1 MLLTERCIISSEQ
14 QFSIIMNTQYIV
26 AEKGS
31 ALTPTATAIPITTS
45 PTDVLIRLKAIAI
58 NPADCKMIDHGHR
71 VTSSGPVVAGLD
83 GAGVVEAVGTGVTR
97 FSVGDEVFAQ
107 FPAPEGGSFQDF
119 AVVHESMVA
128 KKPATWSFED
138 AASLPV
144 CYLTALLSLGIGI
157 KMPIPFIKD
166 GPTFGLKPSSVLVLG
181 GSSAVGASAI
191 QLLRLALPTCLILAT
206 SSPTH
211 HGHLVDTLGVDAAF
225 DRSSS
230 SLVSDVRQATPCSRG
245 VDAIIDV
252 VGAGRTQKDI
262 FDAFD
267 SASAK
272 RYAQVW
278 TGDAETEV
286 PDGVESTL
294 FRVRDLPQLSGAR
307 DVLWALERL
316 LEEGKYKLPLPVRI
330 VGRGFQG
337 LEKGLE
343 LMRHGVSGEK
353 LVVTMD

>member
-1 MLLTERCIISSEQ
+1 
-14 QFSIIMNTQYIV
+14 MNTQYIV

-107 FPAPEGGSFQDF
+107 FPAPEVVSFQDF

-181 GSSAVGASAI
+181 ASSAS
-191 QLLRLALPTCLILAT
+191 LSPNLPHLGDQF
-206 SSPTH
+206 PTH